1 MKIRG
6 VVLEETGG
14 ELALMKSGD
23 ALRVILDLS
32 SA

>member
-1 MKIRG
+1 MRVRA
-6 VVLEETGG
+6 VVLEKTGG
-14 ELALMKSGD
+14 ELDLMKSGD